1 MFVIKYKYKKIIN
14 LSVGF
19 SGGSTF
25 LIGKTIRTQ
34 AFNIAFDYTYD
45 TNNFF
50 SDQTRKDALEEAASY
65 YETYISDTFEAIEYN
80 TASETGVGYD
90 WSMGSGFINTWTASF
105 FHPATGNE
113 VQLVNNSIN
122 DFYVAADTIT
132 IFAGGRN
139 LSGSTL
145 GEGGT
150 GGVGYS
156 TIFDGEGNV
165 LNQDFINLVT
175 ARGETGALDANPTDI
190 GLWGGSI
197 TFDNDGVIDTG
208 TETIS
213 YNWHYDTSTEPA
225 SDEVDFLSVAI
236 HELGHVLGFGGSSW
250 QTNVSNGE
258 FTGTNAVN
266 SYGSNVPLSD
276 PAHWLDGITS
286 TAIDGTLNQEVSLD
300 PSITIGTRK
309 ILTELDYSGL
319 ADIGWEVSQNALNVQ
334 PIPFEFSPG
343 LGILLMCGVFGSL
356 KARNAWNN
364 RK

>member
-1 MFVIKYKYKKIIN
+1 MLVNNNKYKKIIN

-19 SGGSTF
+19 TGGSTF
-25 LIGKTIRTQ
+25 LIGKTIRTE

-50 SDQTRKDALEEAASY
+50 SDQTRKNALEQAASY
-65 YETYISDTFEAIEYN
+65 YETYISDDLQAIVIDDGSN
-80 TASETGVGYD
+80 TNSSAI
-90 WSMGSGFINTWTASF
+90 GFNFSYLDENNQVQNGTNTWTTSF
-105 FHPATGNE
+105 FDPATGNT
-113 VQLVNNSIN
+113 NTIT
-122 DFYVAADTIT
+122 DFTLAADTIT
-132 IFAGGRN
+132 IFAGGQN

-145 GEGGT
+145 GEGGA
-150 GGVGYS
+150 GGISSSFGTV
-156 TIFDGEGNV
+156 
-165 LNQDFINLVT
+165 DFINLISS
-175 ARGETGALDANPTDI
+175 RGETGALDANPTDI

-225 SDEVDFLSVAI
+225 SDEVDFLSVAV

-276 PAHWLDGITS
+276 PGHWLDGITS

-300 PSITIGTRK
+300 SNITIGTRK

-356 KARNAWNN
+356 KARNAWKN